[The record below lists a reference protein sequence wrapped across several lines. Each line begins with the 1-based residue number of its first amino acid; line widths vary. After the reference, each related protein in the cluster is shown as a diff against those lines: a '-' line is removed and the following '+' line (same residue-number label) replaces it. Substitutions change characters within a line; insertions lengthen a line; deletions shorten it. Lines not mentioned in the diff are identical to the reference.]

1 MDQTDILLPNYVPYT
16 LLACLLIAMAFGFFS
31 SSKKV
36 LNLIIIMIWCGG
48 LALIGLSGL
57 LDSKNSIAPWVVF
70 FTPIVLLSVATIIP
84 GARNYMRGIKD
95 EQLHHLHLWR
105 VPFAFVLLW
114 FYQAQI
120 TPLGLTFEGYN
131 YDIIIG
137 LTAPVI
143 GSLAFS
149 QKMLTKEIVL
159 GWNGLG
165 IVFLLISTGLIFM
178 ELTINQ
184 KALLLFNDLPYFAIF
199 GFLLPLSLFSH
210 VLSIY
215 RILKGHV
222 TVSD

>member
-1 MDQTDILLPNYVPYT
+1 MNQPDILLPSYVPYT
-16 LLACLLIAMAFGFFS
+16 LLACILLASIFGLFS
-31 SSKKV
+31 SRKKL
-36 LNLIIIMIWCGG
+36 LNLSILAIWCATLTIVGMSG
-48 LALIGLSGL
+48 HLNIASTVVPWIVFLVPVILLYLATL
-57 LDSKNSIAPWVVF
+57 
-70 FTPIVLLSVATIIP
+70 IP
-84 GARNYMRGIKD
+84 GSRNFMRGIRD

-114 FYQAQI
+114 FYQAKI

-159 GWNGLG
+159 GWNALG
-165 IVFLLISTGLIFM
+165 IIFLLISTGLIFI
-178 ELTINQ
+178 ELTTNQ
-184 KALLLFNDLPYFAIF
+184 AALILFNSLPYLAIF
-199 GFLLPLSLFSH
+199 GFLMPLSLFAH
-210 VLSIY
+210 VLSVY
-215 RILKGHV
+215 RVLKGHV

>member
-1 MDQTDILLPNYVPYT
+1 MDQTDILLPNYVNYT
-16 LLACLLIAMAFGFFS
+16 LLACLVIAMVLSFFS
-31 SSKKV
+31 SNKKA
-36 LNLIIIMIWCGG
+36 LNVGIMAIWVGG
-48 LALIGLSGL
+48 LALLGISGL
-57 LDSKNSIAPWVVF
+57 LPTKSSMVPWLVF
-70 FTPIVLLSVATIIP
+70 FTPIVLLYVATIIP

-178 ELTINQ
+178 ELTVNQ
-184 KALLLFNDLPYFAIF
+184 KALLLFNDLPYLAIF
-199 GFLLPLSLFSH
+199 GFLLPLSLFAH